1 MKNKIIYAALAAAL
15 FIFGTPLAAQED
27 AVAESSAALP
37 FTAIQRDPVSA
48 AMGGTL
54 LGSAASGA
62 ASAWYS
68 FSNPAALPYSQE
80 RFSVGLAYQLWQP
93 SSSNNLCLG
102 AGVNIKDKFGVSAGL
117 ALGLNPGIASVDD
130 SGNVGKTF
138 KPTDLQANIGFS
150 YRFVSFLS
158 LGVNARYAM
167 SELSSEYRL
176 SALLFD
182 ASLMASLG
190 DFQLTAGVSNLG
202 TRASYG
208 KSSGLSV
215 SYPVPSSLDLALSWS
230 RVFGEDHKLALAADG
245 RWYFSGFG
253 IAASAGASYCWK
265 DMLSFRA
272 GYHYGARM
280 DADYASLGAGVK
292 FYGVALDFTILLA
305 GSSNPV
311 ANTIAVGASYSF

>member
-1 MKNKIIYAALAAAL
+1 M
-15 FIFGTPLAAQED
+15 
-27 AVAESSAALP
+27 
-37 FTAIQRDPVSA
+37 
-48 AMGGTL
+48 
-54 LGSAASGA
+54 
-62 ASAWYS
+62 
-68 FSNPAALPYSQE
+68 
-80 RFSVGLAYQLWQP
+80 
-93 SSSNNLCLG
+93 
-102 AGVNIKDKFGVSAGL
+102 SAGL

-167 SELSSEYRL
+167 SELSPEYRL

-190 DFQLTAGVSNLG
+190 DFQLMAGVSNLG

-230 RVFGEDHKLALAADG
+230 RVFGEDHRLALAADG

-253 IAASAGASYCWK
+253 IAASAGASYCWR

>member
-1 MKNKIIYAALAAAL
+1 MKIKIIYAALAAAL
-15 FIFGTPLAAQED
+15 FTFGTPLAAQED

-62 ASAWYS
+62 ASAWSS

-117 ALGLNPGIASVDD
+117 ALGLNPGIAYVDD

-150 YRFVSFLS
+150 YRFVNT
-158 LGVNARYAM
+158 G
-167 SELSSEYRL
+167 
-176 SALLFD
+176 
-182 ASLMASLG
+182 
-190 DFQLTAGVSNLG
+190 
-202 TRASYG
+202 
-208 KSSGLSV
+208 
-215 SYPVPSSLDLALSWS
+215 S
-230 RVFGEDHKLALAADG
+230 RPC
-245 RWYFSGFG
+245 FS
-253 IAASAGASYCWK
+253 
-265 DMLSFRA
+265 M
-272 GYHYGARM
+272 H
-280 DADYASLGAGVK
+280 
-292 FYGVALDFTILLA
+292 
-305 GSSNPV
+305 P
-311 ANTIAVGASYSF
+311 